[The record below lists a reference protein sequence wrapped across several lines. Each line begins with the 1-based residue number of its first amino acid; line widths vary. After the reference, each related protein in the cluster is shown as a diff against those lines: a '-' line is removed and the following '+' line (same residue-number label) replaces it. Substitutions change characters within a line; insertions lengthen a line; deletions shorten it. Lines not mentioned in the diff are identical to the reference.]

1 MTVVTKKEHVG
12 IDLTEGSVLK
22 GLFAFAVPII
32 LANLIQ
38 QLYSMVDL
46 LVIGQYV
53 GSTGTVGV
61 STGGE
66 ISDLLTPIATS
77 FAAAGQVYIAQ
88 LFGAK
93 EKQHVRTAVGSLLSM
108 MLLLSVGFV
117 AVTVLFRAQILR
129 LMNCPVEAYDQAM
142 SYMLITTLG
151 MPFIFGYNAV
161 CSILRG
167 MGESKKPLVF
177 IIIAATVNVVLDLL
191 LVVVFHMDVTGTA
204 IATVAAQILSCLAAF
219 FYMYWYREQFDFEM
233 KLSYF
238 KLDAVDCKVILSIG
252 IPQAI
257 RSSLVRFSILWVN
270 ANLNAYGLV
279 ISATNSVSNKIQKFL
294 DVFSSGISQAAGAM
308 VGQNLGARKT
318 ERAKKTV
325 YSALVLSFSF
335 IGVICLLILAK
346 PASLVSIFTS
356 DPEVLQ
362 MGAVYMRILIWH
374 FLLSAITGSFQS
386 MVIGSGYASLNFVI
400 GIMDGVA
407 CKIGFSILF
416 ADVMGWG
423 YIGYFWAIALSRLI
437 PGLVCMS
444 YFASGKW
451 KRRKL
456 LGSR

>member
-1 MTVVTKKEHVG
+1 M
-12 IDLTEGSVLK
+12 
-22 GLFAFAVPII
+22 
-32 LANLIQ
+32 
-38 QLYSMVDL
+38 
-46 LVIGQYV
+46 
-53 GSTGTVGV
+53 
-61 STGGE
+61 
-66 ISDLLTPIATS
+66 
-77 FAAAGQVYIAQ
+77 
-88 LFGAK
+88 
-93 EKQHVRTAVGSLLSM
+93 
-108 MLLLSVGFV
+108 
-117 AVTVLFRAQILR
+117 
-129 LMNCPVEAYDQAM
+129 
-142 SYMLITTLG
+142 
-151 MPFIFGYNAV
+151 
-161 CSILRG
+161 
-167 MGESKKPLVF
+167 
-177 IIIAATVNVVLDLL
+177 NVVLDLL

-204 IATVAAQILSCLAAF
+204 IATVAAQILSCMAAF
-219 FYMYWYREQFDFEM
+219 FYMYRHREQFDFEM

-356 DPEVLQ
+356 DPEVLE

-451 KRRKL
+451 KKRKL